1 MYFSIHNRRLLR
13 GMMVGAVA
21 LAGAS
26 ACSRSD
32 RASSGRDTTQTAA
45 VAPADTQANT
55 STQPTTAARPTTG
68 AQPASGDTAA
78 RDSAATTPSEDNGKA
93 SRTARTAPA
102 KTGDQGVAG
111 YKAMGQDSSTAS
123 SNAGD
128 SAQVSA
134 AVSQP
139 TDTSSHAG
147 VSDTSASA
155 GVIDTVATTSDTAAT
170 EMAGAN
176 APMPRDTSVALA
188 QGDSAVQAQVDT
200 SSQAEADTATI
211 GDTAVI
217 LTQTDTTQQTEV
229 AVGQEADTMA
239 MANDSTT
246 GQPAERVHPDTV
258 SQKADELAKHEPARV
273 RPPEDSAEV
282 RGNVTT
288 DRSEANADAAPV
300 GAAGV
305 ASTGNIATGA
315 DAVALMTRQGESCL
329 VPASDDNRDVLWD
342 MASSPSSLNPCG
354 TGTMTL
360 PKIWTGEKK

>member
-1 MYFSIHNRRLLR
+1 MYLWIHNRRLLR
-13 GMMVGAVA
+13 GMMAGAVA

-32 RASSGRDTTQTAA
+32 RANAGRDTTQTGA
-45 VAPADTQANT
+45 VAPADTQANPSAQPST
-55 STQPTTAARPTTG
+55 ASQPTPGTQPSSVDTATPT
-68 AQPASGDTAA
+68 PSGDT
-78 RDSAATTPSEDNGKA
+78 SKA

-102 KTGDQGVAG
+102 KTGDQDVAG

-139 TDTSSHAG
+139 TDT
-147 VSDTSASA
+147 ASNA
-155 GVIDTVATTSDTAAT
+155 GVIDTSATTSDTAAT
-170 EMAGAN
+170 EMAGAV
-176 APMPRDTSVALA
+176 APMARDTSVALA
-188 QGDSAVQAQVDT
+188 QGDTAAQAQVDM
-200 SSQAEADTATI
+200 SSEAQADTATI

-217 LTQTDTTQQTEV
+217 LTQADTTQQTEV
-229 AVGQEADTMA
+229 AVGNEADTTA
-239 MANDSTT
+239 TANDSTVAES
-246 GQPAERVHPDTV
+246 AERVHADTV
-258 SQKADELAKHEPARV
+258 SQKADELAKHEPDRV
-273 RPPEDSAEV
+273 RPPEDSTEF

-288 DRSEANADAAPV
+288 DRAEANADAAAV

-315 DAVALMTRQGESCL
+315 DAVALMTRQGESCT
-329 VPASDDNRDVLWD
+329 VAASDENRDVLWD